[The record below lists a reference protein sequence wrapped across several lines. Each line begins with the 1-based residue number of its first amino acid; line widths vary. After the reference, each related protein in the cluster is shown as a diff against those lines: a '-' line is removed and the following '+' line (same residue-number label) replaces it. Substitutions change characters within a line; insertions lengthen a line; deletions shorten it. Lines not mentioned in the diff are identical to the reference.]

1 MAKLKI
7 IDTRWLPF
15 FSYFANKWDKT
26 CGGNANRCTLPVCTC
41 IASNT
46 HTFPQRV
53 NVQHQPHTPIVQ
65 IASFSSAASP
75 PPRSVNRV
83 QSIRVI
89 SCAEWTSCLTGCGL
103 RGSWAQETR
112 WAEAETPTPPPT
124 KPFMSGNLYM
134 PTKYWTVCKCVMYT
148 QAPEC
153 NKEISGR

>member
-26 CGGNANRCTLPVCTC
+26 CGGNAHRCTLPVCTC
-41 IASNT
+41 NRFEHTHVPPVSKCATPASHT
-46 HTFPQRV
+46 HRANCLVFIRRL
-53 NVQHQPHTPIVQ
+53 
-65 IASFSSAASP
+65 P
-75 PPRSVNRV
+75 PPALCEQGTINQGHFLRRVDVLSHRMWLKRIMGTRDSV
-83 QSIRVI
+83 
-89 SCAEWTSCLTGCGL
+89 G
-103 RGSWAQETR
+103 RGR
-112 WAEAETPTPPPT
+112 NPHPPPT